1 MDTNHFFSFSRI
13 AMVMK
18 REIIENWKK
27 NLYAFIGLYAAFA
40 LVVVGN
46 MWGMSMNAENAF
58 ASPDIFFVRYCTN
71 ILGAFIFICLLGSLI
86 YASGILDNMRN
97 KDGRRLFTPGHFD
110 LIIIDEAHRSIYK
123 KYQSIFEYFD
133 GLLVGLTATP
143 RSDVDRNTYSFFE
156 LENNVPTFAYEY
168 QEAIDDGYLV
178 DYHNIKTSTEF
189 FVHIA

>member
-97 KDGRRLFTPGHFD
+97 KEMRISFLMLPG
-110 LIIIDEAHRSIYK
+110 
-123 KYQSIFEYFD
+123 
-133 GLLVGLTATP
+133 
-143 RSDVDRNTYSFFE
+143 
-156 LENNVPTFAYEY
+156 NNVGEVCGTLP
-168 QEAIDDGYLV
+168 DGYAGIYNSCHCWNAFGRGYSL
-178 DYHNIKTSTEF
+178 YSAS
-189 FVHIA
+189 FV

>member
-58 ASPDIFFVRYCTN
+58 ASPDIF
-71 ILGAFIFICLLGSLI
+71 LLGIVRI
-86 YASGILDNMRN
+86 YW
-97 KDGRRLFTPGHFD
+97 
-110 LIIIDEAHRSIYK
+110 
-123 KYQSIFEYFD
+123 
-133 GLLVGLTATP
+133 GLLSLYVCWA
-143 RSDVDRNTYSFFE
+143 V
-156 LENNVPTFAYEY
+156 
-168 QEAIDDGYLV
+168 
-178 DYHNIKTSTEF
+178 
-189 FVHIA
+189 

>member
-58 ASPDIFFVRYCTN
+58 ASPDIF
-71 ILGAFIFICLLGSLI
+71 LD
-86 YASGILDNMRN
+86 ASC
-97 KDGRRLFTPGHFD
+97 
-110 LIIIDEAHRSIYK
+110 
-123 KYQSIFEYFD
+123 
-133 GLLVGLTATP
+133 
-143 RSDVDRNTYSFFE
+143 
-156 LENNVPTFAYEY
+156 NNVGEVCGTLP
-168 QEAIDDGYLV
+168 DGYAGIYNSCHCWNAFGRGYSL
-178 DYHNIKTSTEF
+178 YSAS
-189 FVHIA
+189 FV

>member
-1 MDTNHFFSFSRI
+1 MLCWQKEKKCNQYLTSKDTDTLWILIISLAFRVF

-71 ILGAFIFICLLGSLI
+71 ILGAFIFICLLGS
-86 YASGILDNMRN
+86 
-97 KDGRRLFTPGHFD
+97 FD
-110 LIIIDEAHRSIYK
+110 LCFRHFR
-123 KYQSIFEYFD
+123 
-133 GLLVGLTATP
+133 
-143 RSDVDRNTYSFFE
+143 
-156 LENNVPTFAYEY
+156 
-168 QEAIDDGYLV
+168 
-178 DYHNIKTSTEF
+178 
-189 FVHIA
+189 

>member
-58 ASPDIFFVRYCTN
+58 ASPDI
-71 ILGAFIFICLLGSLI
+71 LLGIVRI
-86 YASGILDNMRN
+86 YW
-97 KDGRRLFTPGHFD
+97 
-110 LIIIDEAHRSIYK
+110 
-123 KYQSIFEYFD
+123 
-133 GLLVGLTATP
+133 GLLSLYVCWA
-143 RSDVDRNTYSFFE
+143 V
-156 LENNVPTFAYEY
+156 
-168 QEAIDDGYLV
+168 
-178 DYHNIKTSTEF
+178 
-189 FVHIA
+189 